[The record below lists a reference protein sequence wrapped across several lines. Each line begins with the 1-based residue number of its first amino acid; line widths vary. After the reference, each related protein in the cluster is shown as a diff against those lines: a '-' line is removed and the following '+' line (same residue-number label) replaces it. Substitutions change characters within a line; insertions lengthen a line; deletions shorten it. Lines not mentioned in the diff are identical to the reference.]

1 MKPGDLNLFY
11 TQLAQTP
18 EMQAAAAAVRK
29 AAPAAPLPQPI
40 SKAEARAVG
49 LAANIAKG
57 GTRIFAEGDSWFDF
71 PNWILLDPVSDV
83 LDGLIHEHGYV
94 VTRISRAG
102 DTVANM
108 SRSQNLQLIRQ
119 NLAALRPEAFLFS
132 GGGNDLCD
140 RRQNGTNEFYDVLF
154 GPPAP
159 HGLQTKLLS
168 TYLDRIMAG
177 YELVLAEAVAA
188 KVPAFVHS
196 YAHAIATGIPAVY
209 KFAGPWLKP
218 QLVAKAY
225 DAKKEGPAIVAQM
238 IDALSD
244 RLAQL
249 AQESHGKIYFVD
261 LRGVIQANDWHDE
274 LHLLPRGWRK
284 AAKEFNKAIRSV
296 LGH

>member
-1 MKPGDLNLFY
+1 MKPGDLNLYY
-11 TQLAQTP
+11 TRLAQTP
-18 EMQAAAAAVRK
+18 EMQAAAAAIPE
-29 AAPAAPLPQPI
+29 AAPAAPLPKPI
-40 SKAEARAVG
+40 SKAEARAVA

-108 SRSQNLQLIRQ
+108 SASQNLQLIRQ
-119 NLAALRPEAFLFS
+119 NLAALRPAAFLFS

-140 RRQNGTNEFYDVLF
+140 RRKNGTNEFYDVLF

-168 TYLDRIMAG
+168 TYLDRITAG
-177 YELVLAEAVAA
+177 YKLVLAEAVAA

-196 YAHAIATGIPAVY
+196 YGHAIATGIPAVY
-209 KFAGPWLKP
+209 KFAGPWLRP
-218 QLVAKAY
+218 QLLAKGY
-225 DAKKEGPAIVAQM
+225 DAKKEGPGIIAQM

-244 RLAQL
+244 RLARL
-249 AQESHGKIYFVD
+249 AQESQGQIHFVD
-261 LRGVIQANDWHDE
+261 LRPVIQPRDWHDE

-284 AAKEFNKAIRSV
+284 AAKVFDQAIRAV